1 MIERGDLVLLRIYST
16 GQKSSR
22 FYTVKLCKNVNFFLA
37 STVHAHLCLSL
48 SSFLVIDDLAILMK
62 LLKDINDWEI
72 LGLHLGIKKTSLDRI
87 GKDKQDTKTRCCET
101 IFYWLKH
108 SRDDIAQ
115 EVTPTFSSLIA
126 ILKDLGHE
134 ETVESIECYLSSE
147 T

>member
-1 MIERGDLVLLRIYST
+1 MYSSSFIIVALVIDRPRDRKRRLGIIMYI
-16 GQKSSR
+16 
-22 FYTVKLCKNVNFFLA
+22 
-37 STVHAHLCLSL
+37 HAHLCLSL
-48 SSFLVIDDLAILMK
+48 SSFVVIDDLAILMK

-101 IFYWLKH
+101 IFYWLRH